1 MGQAGQG
8 SVTKATQ
15 KQSRILVVDDEKVAR
30 DLLVTF
36 LQTAGYDVLTVSTG
50 EQALFTL
57 REERDRIDWLFAG
70 TKLSGLVCG
79 WILADEF
86 RCIHPDRPALLAGD
100 VRFPANATDAIV
112 FAKPV
117 SPAEIAATLNRLR
130 GTNEHSIDFAP
141 PQPAPPQAVSSDSI
155 PAFAIAS

>member
-1 MGQAGQG
+1 MD
-8 SVTKATQ
+8 KALQ

-36 LQTAGYDVLTVSTG
+36 LQTAGFEVLTVSSG
-50 EQALFTL
+50 EQALFML
-57 REERDRIDWLFAG
+57 RQERDRIDWLFAG

-86 RCIHPDRPALLAGD
+86 RTIHPDRPTLLAGD
-100 VRFPANATDAIV
+100 VRHPVTATDAIV

-117 SPAEIAATLNRLR
+117 SPAEVAATLNRLR
-130 GTNEHSIDFAP
+130 GTDGYSLDVPAAQP
-141 PQPAPPQAVSSDSI
+141 TPAPAVSSDPI
-155 PAFAIAS
+155 PALAVAC